1 MYSSKHQNFW
11 IFLYLSNIFIQY
23 IDNATLLSMPAEFIC
38 HEMIVIA
45 ELGSRTLRYS
55 WTDTLP
61 PPPVLPVVTELIGQ
75 FLI

>member
-1 MYSSKHQNFW
+1 
-11 IFLYLSNIFIQY
+11 
-23 IDNATLLSMPAEFIC
+23 MPAEFIC